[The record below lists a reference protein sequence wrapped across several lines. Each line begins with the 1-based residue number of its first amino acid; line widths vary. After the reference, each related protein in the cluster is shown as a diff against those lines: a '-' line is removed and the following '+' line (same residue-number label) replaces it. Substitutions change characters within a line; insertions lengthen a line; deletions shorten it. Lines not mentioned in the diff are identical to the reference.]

1 MRRRPSGPAFVLAR
15 SIVGSRDSFGRPT
28 CPNLEI
34 RRSCL
39 WWCITGAKY
48 FVAMRRGFMARP
60 HVGSPQEAYRCI
72 GVKGV
77 LRLHGM
83 IIDLR
88 LFYREAAGGNSLRG
102 LSLDRRERGPLTA
115 QVNSWPASFFFANRQ
130 MQTEHLLLHD
140 SQTTIRRVSFV
151 FPQERCEDGETE
163 EPGNVFVAGGG
174 AET

>member
-1 MRRRPSGPAFVLAR
+1 MRRRPSGPAFVLAPC
-15 SIVGSRDSFGRPT
+15 IVGSRDSFGRPAG
-28 CPNLEI
+28 PNLEI

-48 FVAMRRGFMARP
+48 FVPMRRGFIARP

-88 LFYREAAGGNSLRG
+88 LFFSLPT
-102 LSLDRRERGPLTA
+102 DRYK
-115 QVNSWPASFFFANRQ
+115 QSIFFI
-130 MQTEHLLLHD
+130 HD

-151 FPQERCEDGETE
+151 FPQERCKDGETE

-174 AET
+174 